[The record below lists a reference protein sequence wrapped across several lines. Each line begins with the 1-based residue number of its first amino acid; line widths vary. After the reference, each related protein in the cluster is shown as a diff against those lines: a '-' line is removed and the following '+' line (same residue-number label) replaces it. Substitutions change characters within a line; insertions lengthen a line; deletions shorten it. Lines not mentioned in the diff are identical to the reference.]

1 VKQNP
6 DYFLDELMHVLKTNR
21 FISIHFTSIF
31 RELERAC
38 LSYKKLKRIAKE
50 RNENLC
56 AEFIARMAQYDPT
69 ELGFVDECWG
79 WGRDLHGFCGFVV
92 VLKFLIF
99 AVVIFFFM
107 TLSLLFNLDVIFTTG
122 IKVAVVIKQAFVFL
136 IDMYLQPRRSRAT
149 YCWKRRACLIQSLCG
164 HPRA

>member
-1 VKQNP
+1 V
-6 DYFLDELMHVLKTNR
+6 H
-21 FISIHFTSIF
+21 FISIF

-69 ELGFVDECWG
+69 ELGFVDECRG
-79 WGRDLHGFCGFVV
+79 WGRDLHGFCGFV
-92 VLKFLIF
+92 FLIF
-99 AVVIFFFM
+99 AVVIFFFFM

-122 IKVAVVIKQAFVFL
+122 IKAAVVIKQAFVFL
-136 IDMYLQPRRSRAT
+136 IDILSAGGVTPSLP
-149 YCWKRRACLIQSLCG
+149 LIEAKNPQMLE
-164 HPRA
+164 AN